1 MSTDIIIYPA
11 NKLFMQIENCK
22 VPVFT
27 FIWAYAK
34 EGKNLISKYFL
45 NFSEIC
51 YMDLISG
58 TYL

>member
-11 NKLFMQIENCK
+11 NKLFMQIENHK

-45 NFSEIC
+45 NFSEIR
-51 YMDLISG
+51 
-58 TYL
+58 